1 MHRNAGV
8 ILGQIGHGY
17 GMADPAPS
25 RPLDD
30 LVNAGDTVMLM
41 TMIGDEHSSRP
52 MTVAEIKGQRIGI
65 LVDTSSEWSRAV
77 GTATI
82 HITLSDVRE
91 NRFLALNGTGRM
103 SRDRADINRLWTPFA
118 GAFFDG
124 KDDPNLAVMFFDVTE
139 GEYWDSPNG
148 RIGSLIAMVR
158 AAIGGDDKAGDHGS
172 IAD

>member
-1 MHRNAGV
+1 V
-8 ILGQIGHGY
+8 ILGRIGHGY

-30 LVNAGDTVMLM
+30 LVSAGDTVMLM

-52 MTVAEIKGQRIGI
+52 LTVAEIEGQRIGI
-65 LVDTSSEWSRAV
+65 LVDTTSEWSRAV
-77 GTATI
+77 DRATI

-91 NRFLALNGTGRM
+91 NRFLALNGNARM
-103 SRDRADINRLWTPFA
+103 SSDRAVIDRLWNPFA

-124 KDDPNLAVMFFDVTE
+124 KDDPNLAVLFFDVTE
-139 GEYWDSPNG
+139 GQYWDSPSG
-148 RIGSLIAMVR
+148 RIGSLIAMVK
-158 AAIGGDDKAGDHGS
+158 AAIGGDDKAGDHGP